1 LLRDGEALIGAVRV
15 LPGSAHVAGNVVSK
29 IGESLTIYF
38 GLKIGGFGA
47 SVEEKTVKDGDV
59 YI

>member
-1 LLRDGEALIGAVRV
+1 LLGDREALVGAHGV

-29 IGESLTIYF
+29 IGEFLAIYF

-47 SVEEKTVKDGDV
+47 RVEEKTVKDGDV